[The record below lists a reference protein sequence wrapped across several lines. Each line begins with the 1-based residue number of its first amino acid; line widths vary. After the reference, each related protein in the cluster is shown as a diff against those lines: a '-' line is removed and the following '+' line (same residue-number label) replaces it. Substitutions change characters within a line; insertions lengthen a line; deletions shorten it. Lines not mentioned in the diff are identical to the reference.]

1 MNGKMKMPRVEGK
14 QLRHMIVMLVA
25 VGVIFGIVFG
35 YKAWQEQR
43 MKRSMAGQIPPVT
56 VSAMKAEIQP
66 WQPRIRAV
74 GSLRAVRGVDVTS
87 EISGLVRTLHFQ
99 SGDVVEAGRLLV
111 QLNADADIAQLHA
124 LEAAAELAETVYE
137 RDKKQL
143 AIQAVS
149 QATVDADS
157 ADLKSKKALAAQQA
171 ALIDKKSIRAP
182 FAGKLGIT
190 TVNPGQYI
198 NPGDKIVTLQTLD
211 PVYIDFYL
219 PQQELSRLAI
229 NQRLSVSA
237 DGYPGQTF
245 GGRIAAINP
254 RVNSDSRNIQVEG
267 VLSNPRQQ
275 LLPGMYASVEIAA
288 GQKSD
293 YITLPQ
299 TAISFNP
306 YGNTVFVVEL
316 GETGPDGKAR
326 LTAKQKFVTTGARRG
341 DQIAVLE
348 GIKEG
353 DLVVTTG
360 QLKLR
365 SGSVV
370 IIDNRISPTN
380 EPAPKPADD

>member
-1 MNGKMKMPRVEGK
+1 MKLPRIEGK
-14 QLRHMIVMLVA
+14 QLRHMIVMLVC

-35 YKAWQEQR
+35 YKAWQAQM
-43 MKRSMAGQIPPVT
+43 MKKSMAGQIPPVT
-56 VSAMKAEIQP
+56 VSAMKAELQP

-87 EISGLVRTLHFQ
+87 EINGLVKTLHFA
-99 SGDVVEAGRLLV
+99 SGDVVQAGQLLV
-111 QLNADADIAQLHA
+111 QLNADSDVAQLRA

-137 RDKKQL
+137 RDKKQF

-157 ADLKSKKALAAQQA
+157 ADLKGKKALAAQQA

-211 PVYIDFYL
+211 PIYIDFYL

-229 NQRLSVSA
+229 NQKLSVTM
-237 DGYPGQTF
+237 DGYSGQIFT
-245 GGRIAAINP
+245 GRITAINP
-254 RVNSDSRNIQVEG
+254 RVNSDSRNIQIEG
-267 VLSNPRQQ
+267 TLSNSKQL
-275 LLPGMYASVEIAA
+275 LLPGMYASIEIAA
-288 GQKSD
+288 GEKSN

-306 YGNTVFVVEL
+306 YGNTVFVLEQ
-316 GETGPDGKAR
+316 GETGPDGKPR
-326 LTAKQKFVTTGARRG
+326 LVAKQRFVKTGLTRG
-341 DQIAVLE
+341 DQIAILE

-353 DLVVTTG
+353 ELAVTGG

-365 SGSVV
+365 SGSIV
-370 IIDNRISPTN
+370 IVDNRILLTN
-380 EPAPKPADD
+380 EPAPQPVDE

>member
-1 MNGKMKMPRVEGK
+1 MKLPRIDGK

-25 VGVIFGIVFG
+25 VGVIFGVVFG

-56 VSAMKAEIQP
+56 VSAMKAEFQT

-87 EISGLVRTLHFQ
+87 EISGLVRTLHFA

-124 LEAAAELAETVYE
+124 LEAAAELAQTVYE
-137 RDKKQL
+137 RDKKQF

-211 PVYIDFYL
+211 PIYIDFFL
-219 PQQELSRLAI
+219 PQQELSRIAI
-229 NQRLSVSA
+229 NQKLSASA

-245 GGRIAAINP
+245 SGRITAVNP
-254 RVNSDSRNIQVEG
+254 RVNADSRNVQVEG
-267 VLSNPRQQ
+267 LISNPRQQ
-275 LLPGMYASVEIAA
+275 LLPGMYASVEIAT
-288 GQKSD
+288 GEKGS

-306 YGNTVFVVEL
+306 YGNTVFVVEQ
-316 GETGPDGKAR
+316 GEPGPDGKAR

-348 GIKEG
+348 GVKDGET
-353 DLVVTTG
+353 VVTGG

-365 SGSVV
+365 SGSPV
-370 IIDNRISPTN
+370 IIDNRIVPAN
-380 EPAPKPADD
+380 EPAPKPTEE

>member
-1 MNGKMKMPRVEGK
+1 MKLPRIEGR
-14 QLRHMIVMLVA
+14 QLRHMIIMLIC

-43 MKRSMAGQIPPVT
+43 MKRSLAGQIPPVT
-56 VSAMKAEIQP
+56 VSAMKAERQL

-87 EISGLVRTLHFQ
+87 EISGLVRTLHFA
-99 SGDVVEAGRLLV
+99 SGDVVQAGQLLV
-111 QLNADADIAQLHA
+111 QLNADADIAHLHA
-124 LEAAAELAETVYE
+124 LEAAADLAQTVYE

-211 PVYIDFYL
+211 PIYIDFYL
-219 PQQELSRLAI
+219 PQQEFSRIAI
-229 NQRLSVSA
+229 NQKLSVSA
-237 DGYPGQTF
+237 DGYSGQSF
-245 GGRIAAINP
+245 IGRITAVNP
-254 RVNSDSRNIQVEG
+254 RVNTDSRNIQVEG
-267 VLSNPRQQ
+267 MLSNPRQQ
-275 LLPGMYASVEIAA
+275 LLPGMYASVEIAT
-288 GQKSD
+288 GEKGND
-293 YITLPQ
+293 ITLPQ

-306 YGNTVFVVEL
+306 YGNTVFVVEQ

-348 GIKEG
+348 GVKEG
-353 DLVVTTG
+353 DMVVTAG

-370 IIDNRISPTN
+370 IVDNRISPTN

>member
-1 MNGKMKMPRVEGK
+1 MKLPRIEGK
-14 QLRHMIVMLVA
+14 QLRYMIVMLVV

-43 MKRSMAGQIPPVT
+43 MKKSMAGQIPPVT
-56 VSAMKAEIQP
+56 VSAMKAELQP

-87 EISGLVRTLHFQ
+87 EISGLVRTLHFA

-124 LEAAAELAETVYE
+124 LEAAAELAGTVYE

-211 PVYIDFYL
+211 PIYIDFYL
-219 PQQELSRLAI
+219 PQQEFSRIAI
-229 NQRLSVSA
+229 NQKLSVSA
-237 DGYPGQTF
+237 DGYPGQSF
-245 GGRIAAINP
+245 SGRITAINP
-254 RVNSDSRNIQVEG
+254 RVNSDSRNIQIEG
-267 VLSNPRQQ
+267 MLSNPRQL

-306 YGNTVFVVEL
+306 YGNTVFIVEK

-341 DQIAVLE
+341 DQIAILE
-348 GIKEG
+348 GVKEG
-353 DLVVTTG
+353 DLVVTGG

-370 IIDNRISPTN
+370 IVDNRISPTN